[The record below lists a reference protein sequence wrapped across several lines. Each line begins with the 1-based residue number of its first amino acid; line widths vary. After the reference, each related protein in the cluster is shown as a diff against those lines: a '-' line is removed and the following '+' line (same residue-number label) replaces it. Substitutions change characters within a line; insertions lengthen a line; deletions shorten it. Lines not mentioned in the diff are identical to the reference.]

1 MELYIPI
8 FAAVTAFVVSF
19 LLGFI
24 VIPYLKRLKFGQT
37 IYDEGPSWHKSKQG
51 TPTMGGV
58 LIIIGTFVGLV
69 LAYAIA
75 SLTGSNTFSELGISI
90 KSTHFFAGI
99 GLPVCMGFI
108 GFIDDYIKVVKK
120 RNLGLTARQKTFG
133 QILVSACYLMSLSL
147 GGMRTTWLPF
157 VGDIDITSSWGLLF
171 WPVALFFIYGFVN
184 AVNLTDGIDG
194 LDASV
199 TTVVVCFFIM
209 ASGYLGFRLNS
220 IFACSAA
227 GAIIGFYMWNAHPAK
242 VFMGDTG
249 SLFLGGLVV
258 SLAFGIGRPIL
269 LIFTGIIYLIEALS
283 VMLQVVYYKK
293 TKKRLFKMSPIH
305 HHFELCGWNEEK
317 IDVVFSLVTVV
328 GCIIAFLSILL
339 RW

>member
-1 MELYIPI
+1 MKQYLPI
-8 FAAVTAFVVSF
+8 FAAVVAFIVSF
-19 LLGFI
+19 SLGFI
-24 VIPYLKRLKFGQT
+24 VVPYLRRLKFGQT
-37 IYDEGPSWHKSKQG
+37 IYEEGPAWHKSKQG

-58 LIIIGTFVGLV
+58 LIIIGLLAGLV
-69 LAYAIA
+69 LTYFVD
-75 SLTGSNTFSELGISI
+75 SLTGLKIFGELGMSI
-90 KSTHFFAGI
+90 KSVHFFAGLA
-99 GLPVCMGFI
+99 LPLCMGFI
-108 GFIDDYIKVVKK
+108 GFVDDYIKVVKK

-133 QILVSACYLMSLSL
+133 QLLVSACYLVALSL
-147 GGMRTTWLPF
+147 GGMNTTWLPF

-194 LDASV
+194 LDTSV
-199 TTVVVCFFIM
+199 TTVVSCFFIM
-209 ASGYLGFRLNS
+209 ASGYLGFRLNGVL
-220 IFACSAA
+220 ACCAA
-227 GAIIGFYMWNAHPAK
+227 GALIGFFMWNAHPAK

-258 SLAFGIGRPIL
+258 SLSFGIGRPVL
-269 LIFTGIIYLIEALS
+269 LILVGIVYLVEALS
-283 VMLQVVYYKK
+283 VVLQVTYYKK

-317 IDVVFSLVTVV
+317 IDMVFSLVTVIGSV
-328 GCIIAFLSILL
+328 AAFLFILL